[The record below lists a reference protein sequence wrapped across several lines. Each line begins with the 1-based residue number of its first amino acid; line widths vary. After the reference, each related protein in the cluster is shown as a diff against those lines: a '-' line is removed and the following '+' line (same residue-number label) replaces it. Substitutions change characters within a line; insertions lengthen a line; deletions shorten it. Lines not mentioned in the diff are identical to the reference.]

1 MKIKEIIELKSSV
14 LRLVEA
20 GEKKAKTT
28 IKMENDAKKK
38 LLKDCNLMIKVKK
51 KKSKKWKNG
60 YNIDISKVEETK
72 KTI

>member
-51 KKSKKWKNG
+51 KKK
-60 YNIDISKVEETK
+60 
-72 KTI
+72 